1 MKMSART
8 SEDGDSVVTS
18 IREFIIP
25 HFQLTGMLYIT
36 YLTAPYETD
45 FRAVIT

>member
-8 SEDGDSVVTS
+8 SDGDLVVTS
-18 IREFIIP
+18 SREFIIP
-25 HFQLTGMLYIT
+25 HFQLKGMLYIT
-36 YLTAPYETD
+36 HLIAYETD